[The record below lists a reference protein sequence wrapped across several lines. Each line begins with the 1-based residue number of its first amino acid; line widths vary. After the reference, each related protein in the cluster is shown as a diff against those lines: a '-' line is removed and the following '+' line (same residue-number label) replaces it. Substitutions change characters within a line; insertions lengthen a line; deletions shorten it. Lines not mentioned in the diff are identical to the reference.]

1 VGGAGDGCGADEGVG
16 GVKVGGVHFGGVG
29 VGGGVGDFFDA
40 GVLRHS
46 WCEGAVKALGGLRR
60 LCGVCWK
67 SSKEIL
73 CKCVAQS

>member
-1 VGGAGDGCGADEGVG
+1 VGAAEEGGG
-16 GVKVGGVHFGGVG
+16 GVEVRGVHFGGVG

-40 GVLRHS
+40 GVLRHLG
-46 WCEGAVKALGGLRR
+46 EGAVRVLGELRR

-73 CKCVAQS
+73 CNRSL